1 MLCLKKML
9 RNRLWESW
17 PCMGFLLIISI
28 TIVGIL
34 FGGKKLQGKSNVIR
48 HKRSLITDACLKK
61 YGGIELNY
69 TKGSTTSFTFDLC
82 SVIKC
87 GGRNSSWRGYD
98 VYLCQLGY
106 PGKQRWCPTW
116 DHVLQATNRDFQGST
131 DKVTRDGK
139 VKMAGYLKIQRDFSS
154 TQNPITMSILG
165 LKQDLYKSK
174 PTGIPNQCWG
184 NEQGQFYLL
193 LGVDVTGSDPLG
205 LVKINLREPQVTN
218 VNVTKLAVRDP
229 KEMIVGE
236 DYTKLTPE
244 DIIEKATG
252 YGETNLWLEW
262 LINTAKE
269 QKIDDC
275 VACAGARPR
284 LHIEPAPLHP
294 NDTWGY
300 NCMLSLTREVGS
312 TNCTT
317 LASIFPP
324 ISNDTR
330 TGPFVPR
337 QNNYTCF
344 NFTPSSASINYGRI
358 NEEWCTVIIKDN
370 GTIIGPW
377 ARAGLYYYCGDR
389 RLFTR
394 VPPNTK
400 GLCAMVRLGAPLT
413 LIGGRVVEMK
423 EGTTGQL
430 TSRRRR
436 HVIRRRAAGID
447 LSLNSPTYI
456 DIIGV
461 PRGVPDEY
469 KLADQVAAG
478 FENIPIIAAL
488 FPITPNK
495 NVDRIN
501 YVHYNV
507 MRLANLSR
515 DAVQGLSEQLAPT
528 SLMAVQNRLA
538 LDMLLAEK
546 GGVCHMFGDL
556 CCTFIP
562 NNTAPDGSVTKAL
575 EGLRV
580 LSIEMK
586 EHSGVD
592 NPIGEW
598 LDRALGKWKPIILSI
613 LASIAVFI
621 SVLVTCG
628 CCCVPCIRS
637 LCNRL
642 IVAAIEKKDT
652 TPPPYSMPLLSTYQ
666 DPESED
672 DDDEEHQV

>member
-9 RNRLWESW
+9 RNRLWENW

-28 TIVGIL
+28 TIVGII
-34 FGGKKLQGKSNVIR
+34 FGTGQSQQNSTTTR
-48 HKRSLITDACLKK
+48 PKRSLERDKCLKK

-87 GGRNSSWRGYD
+87 GGRNNSWRGYD
-98 VYLCQLGY
+98 VYLCQLEY
-106 PGKQRWCPTW
+106 PGDQRWCLTW
-116 DHVLQATNRDFQGST
+116 NHVLQATNKDF
-131 DKVTRDGK
+131 KVTKDGK
-139 VKMAGYLKIQRDFSS
+139 AKMAGYLKIQRDFSS
-154 TQNPITMSILG
+154 TQNPITMSILE
-165 LKQDLYKSK
+165 LKQDLHK
-174 PTGIPNQCWG
+174 PMPTAVRSNQCWG
-184 NEQGQFYLL
+184 NEPGQFYLL

-205 LVKINLREPQVTN
+205 LIKINLREPQVTN

-229 KEMIVGE
+229 KEMIVSE

-275 VACAGARPR
+275 VACASARPR

-344 NFTPSSASINYGRI
+344 NFTPTSAAMNYGRI
-358 NEEWCTVIIKDN
+358 NEEWCTVIIKDS

-413 LIGGRVVEMK
+413 LIGERVVEMNK
-423 EGTTGQL
+423 NTTGQL
-430 TSRRRR
+430 TSKRRR
-436 HVIRRRAAGID
+436 HVIRRRSPD
-447 LSLNSPTYI
+447 FNLELNSPTYI

-461 PRGVPDEY
+461 PRGVPDKF
-469 KLADQVAAG
+469 KLADQIAAG
-478 FENIPIIAAL
+478 FENIPLIAAL

-528 SLMAVQNRLA
+528 SLMAIQNRLA

-592 NPIGEW
+592 NHVGQW
-598 LDRALGKWKPIILSI
+598 LDGVLGKWKALILSI
-613 LASIAVFI
+613 LVSIAVFVAI
-621 SVLVTCG
+621 LVTCG
-628 CCCVPCIRS
+628 CCCIPCIRS

-652 TPPPYSMPLLSTYQ
+652 SPPPYSMPLLSMDQ
-666 DPESED
+666 KHES
-672 DDDEEHQV
+672 DDDEEENDG